1 MKEFLTEDFLLQ
13 TNTAIKL
20 YNDYAAIMP
29 IYDYH
34 CHLPIK
40 EIAENRKFDNLTQIW
55 LAGDHYKWR
64 AMRCCG
70 VSEKYITGNATDEEK
85 FAAWAQTVPKTLR
98 NPLYHWTHLELK
110 NPFGLKG
117 MLLNAETGAEI
128 YEKCNAMLQTD
139 SFSTVGIL
147 EQMNVKVVCTT
158 DDPLDNLEYH
168 QAIKSDANIDITVLP
183 AFRPD
188 KAMKVDDLN
197 VFNPWVDQLQQ
208 LTDSNLENFEVFL
221 AALENRLNFFHQ
233 QGCRISDHANDIF
246 YFETASV
253 DELNKIYQKA
263 RQGVQLGPKE
273 VAQFKSQVLIEFCR
287 LYAKNNWVQQFH
299 IGTFRNANKRMY
311 KTLGPDTGF
320 DTMGDRNYA
329 EPLASF
335 LDTLDQTDQLA
346 KTILYTINPK
356 DSDMLATMIGNFQGG
371 KIPGKIQ
378 FGSGWWFNDQKD
390 GMEKQMNTLSTMG
403 LISQFV
409 GMLTDSRSF
418 MSFPRHEY
426 FRRILCNLLGNDIE
440 KGELPN
446 DLELVGGMV
455 KDICFNNAENYF
467 NL

>member
-1 MKEFLTEDFLLQ
+1 MKEFLNDDFLLK

-20 YNDYAAIMP
+20 YHDYAAKMP

-34 CHLPIK
+34 CHLPVK

-85 FAAWAQTVPKTLR
+85 FATWAQTVPKTLR

-110 NPFGLKG
+110 NPFGIKDL
-117 MLLNAETGAEI
+117 LLNAETGGDI
-128 YEKCNAMLQTD
+128 YEKCSAMLQAD
-139 SFSTVGIL
+139 SFSAVGIL
-147 EQMNVKVVCTT
+147 KQMNVKVVCTT

-168 QAIKSDANIDITVLP
+168 QAIKSDPNIDITVLP

-188 KAMKVDDLN
+188 KAMKVDDLQ

-208 LTDSNLENFEVFL
+208 LTDSNLENFEIFMG
-221 AALENRLNFFHQ
+221 ALENRLNFFHEA
-233 QGCRISDHANDIF
+233 GCRISDHACDIF
-246 YFETASV
+246 YFEMASA
-253 DELNKIYQKA
+253 DDLEKIYQKA
-263 RQGVQLGPKE
+263 RQGVQLNPNE
-273 VAQFKSQVLIEFCR
+273 IAQFKSQVLIKLCQ
-287 LYAKNNWVQQFH
+287 LYAKNNWAQQFH
-299 IGTFRNANKRMY
+299 IGTLRNSNLRMY
-311 KTLGPDTGF
+311 NSLGPDTGF

-329 EPLASF
+329 ESLSRF
-335 LDTLDQTDQLA
+335 LDTLEQKDQLA

-356 DSDMLATMIGNFQGG
+356 DNDMLASMIGNFQGG
-371 KIPGKIQ
+371 KIPGKMQ

-403 LISQFV
+403 LLSQFV

-440 KGELPN
+440 NGELPN
-446 DLELVGGMV
+446 DLALLGGMIQ
-455 KDICFNNAENYF
+455 DICFNNAENYF